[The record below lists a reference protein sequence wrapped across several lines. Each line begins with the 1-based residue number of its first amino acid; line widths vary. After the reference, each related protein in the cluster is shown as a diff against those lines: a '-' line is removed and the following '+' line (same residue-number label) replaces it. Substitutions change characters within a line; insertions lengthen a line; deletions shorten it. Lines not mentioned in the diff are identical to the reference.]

1 VPERVIVSVRGDAE
15 RTVAPDYVVVHCSI
29 RAIADSKVGAL
40 EQLATAQQTLLNGL
54 AELGGTPLTV
64 QTRRAALTWS
74 ISSVGTGDE
83 HDVDKATGRHG
94 PTGRVIANATAVI
107 TSRELARLD
116 DLGRALTSVANLHF
130 EGIAWRVD
138 AENEH
143 WRAVRSDA
151 IDAAIAKG
159 RDYAAALGGSVTR
172 IEQIAD
178 AGLLSGDPGDHAE
191 RAYASARGLGRETS
205 GGSDGRSAFAALD
218 PMPQVIRA
226 VIEARLTAEV
236 EPLSVRGGPGII
248 S

>member
-1 VPERVIVSVRGDAE
+1 MPERVIVSVRGDAE

-54 AELGGTPLTV
+54 TELGGTPFTV

-143 WRAVRSDA
+143 WR
-151 IDAAIAKG
+151 G
-159 RDYAAALGGSVTR
+159 CALGRHRRGHREGQGLRGSFGWLGDAR
-172 IEQIAD
+172 RAD
-178 AGLLSGDPGDHAE
+178 
-191 RAYASARGLGRETS
+191 RRR
-205 GGSDGRSAFAALD
+205 RVAFRR
-218 PMPQVIRA
+218 PR
-226 VIEARLTAEV
+226 
-236 EPLSVRGGPGII
+236 
-248 S
+248 